1 MRKDDRIYLEHIL
14 ESFSKVGHYLRN
26 VDYETF
32 LADEEKQDAII
43 RKIEIAGEASKRLSP
58 ETREKFNQIPNTRKI
73 QSNTLARYRRYAR

>member
-1 MRKDDRIYLEHIL
+1 MTRIYLEHIL

-43 RKIEIAGEASKRLSP
+43 RIRYE
-58 ETREKFNQIPNTRKI
+58 RECVGVVPGLVWRI
-73 QSNTLARYRRYAR
+73 YRGCTDKPQRAFLGR